1 MDDKDW
7 KELEA
12 RVDAISMEHAARQP
26 IENLVRIL
34 IYVLVGLSVFL
45 GLFGVTQFSDIE
57 NKVEEKVALQF
68 AQDESKVLAYKNAVD
83 DLRKANAAYRKL
95 TSDYEDAL
103 RNLGYLRDVDDTIDI
118 EPTVHRLSNEEDEYA
133 ENPSLPGFDS
143 WRLEA
148 LTTLE
153 LFLQKSNERN
163 FDPDLLFNASQMAA
177 RMKNRHLSLLLI
189 KEANRRRPLDT
200 SIQAAMY
207 SGLIDSGTPDEVEK
221 SYKELMRLVP
231 QVVRS
236 TTPHIL
242 LAEVWNAAVDL
253 GRFEDY
259 LEVLES
265 MDQRA
270 DAHIPS
276 VFYAIKAR
284 VLLEVP
290 DPDNLEKV
298 RHAIS
303 QAQQQLASE
312 TVSNSWVGKTL
323 EYVSDLETSI
333 RITEQIRMESA
344 EQAIRSSL

>member
-189 KEANRRRPLDT
+189 KETNRRRPLDT

-207 SGLIDSGTPDEVEK
+207 SGLIDSGTPGEVEK

-276 VFYAIKAR
+276 VFYAMKAR